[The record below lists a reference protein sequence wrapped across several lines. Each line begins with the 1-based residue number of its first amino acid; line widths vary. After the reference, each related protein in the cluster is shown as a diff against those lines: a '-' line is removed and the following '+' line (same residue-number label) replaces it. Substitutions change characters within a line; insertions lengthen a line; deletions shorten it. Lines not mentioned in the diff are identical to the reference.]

1 MTLIKRFNRLAVH
14 TLLPGRMLLAVVS
27 LTVFPAQGKTGDENR
42 MKINISGTV
51 IATGRCTFSN
61 QSSPDINFG
70 DIRFSS
76 VSGVNNITGS
86 YIRPLDSG
94 MACTGDTAGKTR
106 FRLDSAQGDTVDD
119 AGHKLLP
126 VSVGSTPVINANLG
140 IRLLVN
146 GKQQDINTDFN
157 VDILNLPKLQAE
169 LVQVH
174 PDDNTWVNGQSIT
187 SQAILTMTFD

>member
-1 MTLIKRFNRLAVH
+1 
-14 TLLPGRMLLAVVS
+14 
-27 LTVFPAQGKTGDENR
+27 
-42 MKINISGTV
+42 
-51 IATGRCTFSN
+51 
-61 QSSPDINFG
+61 
-70 DIRFSS
+70 
-76 VSGVNNITGS
+76 
-86 YIRPLDSG
+86 
-94 MACTGDTAGKTR
+94 
-106 FRLDSAQGDTVDD
+106 RLDSARGDTVDD

-174 PDDNTWVNGQSIT
+174 PDDNTWINGQSIT